1 MWILK
6 IIVIQ
11 EDIFVILMKFNLIFL
26 LIFAFFKINAES
38 INEYSAKY
46 FYTSDEISIKGI
58 RKLEINDGKYSF
70 NFKAKNLLASMMIG
84 SEFNINEGVLKTNS
98 YKIRVKPRFVN
109 RDQDIVFDYT
119 GNTIQSTGREE
130 WKEEFDINREILDP
144 LNAQIKIRINLMSG
158 LNKFSLDLLEIESGK
173 VEKNF
178 YEVTGKDIYTFN
190 ETDYECIILKRIR
203 KTDDRETIYYI
214 APDLNFMFLKIV
226 DTGKDRNQTLELIEI
241 LSFG

>member
-1 MWILK
+1 
-6 IIVIQ
+6 
-11 EDIFVILMKFNLIFL
+11 MKFNLIFL
-26 LIFAFFKINAES
+26 LIFAFFNINAES

-58 RKLEINDGKYSF
+58 RKLEINDGKYSL
-70 NFKAKNLLASMMIG
+70 NFKAKNLLASMTVG
-84 SEFNINEGVLKTNS
+84 SEFNISEGILKTNS
-98 YKIRVKPRFVN
+98 YTIRVKPRFVN
-109 RDQDIVFDYT
+109 RDQDIVFDYA

-130 WKEEFDINREILDP
+130 WQEEFDINKEILDP
-144 LNAQIKIRINLMSG
+144 LNAQIKIRIHLISG
-158 LNKFSLDLLEIESGK
+158 LDKFSINLLEIESGK